1 MAAIL
6 TPTLGNWLS
15 ALITLMLFSILY
27 KENPIYR
34 IAEHLYVG
42 TSAAHGIVTA
52 WNNTV
57 KPAITS
63 MPTAGTWWEIIPMV
77 IGLLI
82 YFNMYRPYAWIARIP
97 MAFWI
102 GYNAALVLSARQVIP
117 FFTQMTQS
125 IKPLVVMTKGSFDW
139 WNSFNN
145 ILFVTIVLGVL
156 IYFFFTIERKGVFK
170 YAANWGRI
178 AIMFGFGASF
188 GNTVMARISLL
199 IGRLT
204 FLFGDWLHLL
214 KV

>member
-1 MAAIL
+1 MEAIL
-6 TPTLGNWLS
+6 TPTLGNWLA

-27 KENPIYR
+27 KENPLYR

-42 TSAAHGIVTA
+42 ASAAHGIVTT

-57 KPAITS
+57 KPALTA
-63 MPTAGTWWEIIPMV
+63 MPTKGTWWEIIPMV
-77 IGLLI
+77 LGLLI

-97 MAFWI
+97 MGFWI

-117 FFTQMTQS
+117 FLSQMTTA
-125 IKPLVVMTKGSFDW
+125 IKPLVVMKAGVFDPAQTV
-139 WNSFNN
+139 NN

-156 IYFFFTIERKGVFK
+156 TYFFFTVEHKGIFK
-170 YAANWGRI
+170 YAANWGRL
-178 AIMFGFGASF
+178 AIMIGFGASF

-204 FLFGDWLHLL
+204 FLFDNWLGIL
-214 KV
+214 

>member
-1 MAAIL
+1 MEAIL
-6 TPTLGNWLS
+6 TPTLGNWLA

-27 KENPIYR
+27 KENPLYR

-42 TSAAHGIVTA
+42 ASAAHGIVTT

-57 KPAITS
+57 KPALTA
-63 MPTAGTWWEIIPMV
+63 MPTKGTWWEIIPMV
-77 IGLLI
+77 LGLLI

-97 MAFWI
+97 MGFWI

-117 FFTQMTQS
+117 FLSQMTTA
-125 IKPLVVMTKGSFDW
+125 IKPLVVMKAGAFDPAQTI
-139 WNSFNN
+139 NN

-156 IYFFFTIERKGVFK
+156 TYFFFTVEHKGIFK
-170 YAANWGRI
+170 YAANWGRL
-178 AIMFGFGASF
+178 AIMIGFGASF

-204 FLFGDWLHLL
+204 FLFDNWLGIL
-214 KV
+214 

>member
-1 MAAIL
+1 MEAIL
-6 TPTLGNWLS
+6 TPTLGNWLA

-27 KENPIYR
+27 KENPLYR

-42 TSAAHGIVTA
+42 ASAAHGIVTT

-57 KPAITS
+57 KPALTA
-63 MPTAGTWWEIIPMV
+63 MPTKGTWWEIIPMV
-77 IGLLI
+77 LGLLI

-97 MAFWI
+97 MGFWI

-117 FFTQMTQS
+117 FLSQMTTA
-125 IKPLVVMTKGSFDW
+125 IKPLVVMKAGVFDPAQTV
-139 WNSFNN
+139 NN

-156 IYFFFTIERKGVFK
+156 TYFFFTVEHKGVFK
-170 YAANWGRI
+170 YAANWGRL
-178 AIMFGFGASF
+178 AIMIGFGASF

-204 FLFGDWLHLL
+204 FLFDNWLGIL
-214 KV
+214 

>member
-1 MAAIL
+1 MQAIL
-6 TPTLGNWLS
+6 TPTLGNWLA
-15 ALITLMLFSILY
+15 ALVTLMLFSILY

-34 IAEHLYVG
+34 IGEHLYVG
-42 TSAAHGIVTA
+42 TSAAHGIVTV

-63 MPTAGTWWEIIPMV
+63 MPVKGTWWEIIPMI

-82 YFNMYRPYAWIARIP
+82 YFNMYRPYAWVARIP
-97 MAFWI
+97 ISFWI

-125 IKPLVVMTKGSFDW
+125 IKPLVVMTKGTLDI
-139 WNSFNN
+139 WNSINN
-145 ILFVTIVLGVL
+145 ILFVTIILGVL

-178 AIMFGFGASF
+178 AIMIGFGASF
-188 GNTVMARISLL
+188 GNTVMARVSLL

-204 FLFGDWLHLL
+204 FIFVDWLHLL
-214 KV
+214 K